1 MGSFIISILLFI
13 SCGGMNTSA
22 PGHIRIPSA
31 QKNNNN
37 NLDIEK
43 PDSILSTGWYFI
55 INKDNGIK
63 RLLDK
68 ASEYYFIDPTPI
80 TTAKNFT
87 QLRVYAAKDR
97 GFGLLI
103 LLDEIGTK
111 AWSSATKKASR
122 NYQRLGFI
130 LDNKLLYLAPV
141 FSQITNG
148 TTAVTRND
156 YTKDELESF
165 KTRIEKEIKN

>member
-1 MGSFIISILLFI
+1 MTSFIFSILLFTCCETIHIPAPTPI
-13 SCGGMNTSA
+13 S
-22 PGHIRIPSA
+22 IPA
-31 QKNNNN
+31 VLKINNPA
-37 NLDIEK
+37 K
-43 PDSILSTGWYFI
+43 PDSVLSTGWYYI
-55 INKDNGIK
+55 INKDNGYK

-103 LLDEIGTK
+103 LLDETGTK

-122 NYQRLGFI
+122 NYQKLGFI

-165 KTRIEKEIKN
+165 KTRIEKEINK